1 MCGLSPDGKKRLRAL
16 WQHSQKCHRTNG
28 KITLTQSDFPAGC
41 EFGDCRD
48 QCNRSP
54 ALPQSLQHSF
64 AENTTLP
71 TVPRAD
77 AERALHGLLPQHHV
91 RLPGWYSR
99 SWCPLVGLYPAPWR
113 SSQEP
118 WVEHVA
124 LSMCCWASIP
134 LFVTLWDRL
143 RSTGQNDLSRYDTR
157 GANMTPGKVS
167 LAAIIPFYY
176 WPLLWCEECTFI
188 WVHLYLTM
196 QFSGSMKN
204 IFHEHKKIVWLP
216 SYVHM
221 MLNVNKP
228 HFRYQWPVLNDL
240 WLWIYYFHKFV
251 SFRRSSTVHLN

>member
-1 MCGLSPDGKKRLRAL
+1 MIAEPFKMLIKLAENSQAHFTVQLKLLWMCSFSQMSDSSDSAQALAQRNLWMDVLTPWSDSQFPGMCGLSLDGKKRLRAL

-99 SWCPLVGLYPAPWR
+99 SWCPLVELYPAPWR

-143 RSTGQNDLSRYDTR
+143 RSTGQNDLSR
-157 GANMTPGKVS
+157 
-167 LAAIIPFYY
+167 
-176 WPLLWCEECTFI
+176 
-188 WVHLYLTM
+188 
-196 QFSGSMKN
+196 
-204 IFHEHKKIVWLP
+204 
-216 SYVHM
+216 
-221 MLNVNKP
+221 
-228 HFRYQWPVLNDL
+228 
-240 WLWIYYFHKFV
+240 
-251 SFRRSSTVHLN
+251 